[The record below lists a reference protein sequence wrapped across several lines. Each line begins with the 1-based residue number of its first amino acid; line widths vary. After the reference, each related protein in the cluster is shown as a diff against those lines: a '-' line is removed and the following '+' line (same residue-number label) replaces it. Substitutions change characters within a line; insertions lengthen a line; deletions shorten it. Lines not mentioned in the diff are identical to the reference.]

1 MNPYD
6 DAGEPS
12 MEFEAKTL
20 EDAVRKASAHY
31 GVDKDRLEV
40 TVLENTRR
48 IFNIMGGSK
57 VKIKVRLKGQ
67 SQQSA
72 TPASGTGGRIEEA
85 EPEDLRNLPEE
96 DEPEELG
103 PSQDLHSQAYR
114 FPEDDLPRRSERRPY
129 RDPQEER
136 PHRPLPV
143 EAEAGPW
150 VPATPPGKA
159 VEVLQTI
166 ARNIDPQ
173 AQIRWREAEET
184 TELEIITDRGGLFIG
199 KNGETLAALQFVINK
214 ILMQAAGG
222 ELQKKVL
229 IDTQGYRERRRNSLI
244 GLALKTKRKVVR
256 AGRECFLD
264 VTNSY
269 ERWIIHNYLLNDAEV
284 GTRSEG
290 EGNERRLVTYPKHP
304 GEGGAQPDSS
314 GEDSEEQQGKD
325 EVC

>member
-129 RDPQEER
+129 RDPQE
-136 PHRPLPV
+136 
-143 EAEAGPW
+143 
-150 VPATPPGKA
+150 
-159 VEVLQTI
+159 
-166 ARNIDPQ
+166 
-173 AQIRWREAEET
+173 
-184 TELEIITDRGGLFIG
+184 
-199 KNGETLAALQFVINK
+199 
-214 ILMQAAGG
+214 
-222 ELQKKVL
+222 
-229 IDTQGYRERRRNSLI
+229 
-244 GLALKTKRKVVR
+244 
-256 AGRECFLD
+256 
-264 VTNSY
+264 
-269 ERWIIHNYLLNDAEV
+269 
-284 GTRSEG
+284 
-290 EGNERRLVTYPKHP
+290 
-304 GEGGAQPDSS
+304 
-314 GEDSEEQQGKD
+314 
-325 EVC
+325 